1 MTHAAGITSGPL
13 EVMAFAGAN
22 SRAYLKAVFEAYRAG
37 QVVLALP
44 ADAAKRTVPGTKIL
58 GREAFADDPGW
69 FAETL
74 DLNASDAPAQIS
86 FSSGTTGRAKAL
98 LLSHRALG
106 DVVTRINAAMG
117 IDETIREYIGVPVT
131 FSFGFGRARAVA
143 AAGGQSYLPPNGF
156 DPAEIGRMLAAGE
169 INAISAVP
177 TLWRILLA
185 NPQAVEGHA
194 DKVRWIE
201 IGSQYMSGLEKQ
213 ALKDLFPQA
222 RIVQHYGLT
231 EASRATLL
239 DISATDG
246 AALESVGAATG
257 DCEGAISDEGL
268 IRLRGPH
275 IAEGLVT
282 GAGVKP
288 IVDPDGWLTTADQ
301 GRIEGGVL
309 YYEGRADELI
319 NSGGLKIDPT
329 LFEQKLGSALGAPQ
343 SVAVGRVAD
352 DLRGHKVL
360 VAVEQG
366 SGLKADAVRKA
377 ATEIAEGLGLT
388 GSGSLVLRMIE
399 TIPRTATG
407 KVQRAKLAD
416 EPEKVVETMT
426 ADMTEAAP
434 GASRA
439 AELQALWAEVLNV
452 PSVSLHES
460 FYDLGG
466 DSLSALTVI
475 MRMEALGLDPDTA
488 RMSFDGKTIAE
499 ITGGDAV
506 QPAPAPQAVS
516 APAAETQVD
525 PRAAELQALWAEVLN
540 VPTVS
545 LHESFY
551 DLGGDSLSALTVIMR
566 MEALGLDPDTAR
578 MILDGK
584 TIAAIAGADGPAPVL
599 EPGAAPAAPPPE
611 TPSTAPA
618 TPEKGGLSFAEMMNA
633 VHATRGVLILW
644 VVVGHWLPGVL
655 ARIAGDAAWIYE
667 AMNPALRYG
676 TPGFAMVFG
685 LGVGALG
692 LQHYAKNRDMFLKG
706 NRLNVMLVGGGVLIM
721 ALIRLAAVSTDGE
734 PFGPYTVSFLFYSAI
749 AYYAL
754 AMLTMP
760 LIMRVL
766 HMGPDR
772 LLTALLVGAICM
784 ALHEF
789 LATTVA
795 PLKPGGVLELMKIL
809 LTAKYGYFHMTA
821 YVMVGVA
828 MGILLRRWHGS
839 ARLSQDMGFYG
850 LALIILGSVVLYEVR
865 GDADLMNF
873 GRVHPWHLMIY
884 AGVTLWIIA
893 IFCRI
898 NRGNARGAGPII
910 RYGNAFA
917 ITSGILALPIF
928 VGHEIVIPIKSLLEN
943 LGLPGSI
950 ALLIPLLLF
959 LGGLAFGYVRLMK
972 FLVR

>member
-74 DLNASDAPAQIS
+74 DLSASDTPAQIS

-257 DCEGAISDEGL
+257 DCEVAISDEGL

-343 SVAVGRVAD
+343 AVAVGRVAD

-488 RMSFDGKTIAE
+488 RMIF
-499 ITGGDAV
+499 
-506 QPAPAPQAVS
+506 
-516 APAAETQVD
+516 
-525 PRAAELQALWAEVLN
+525 
-540 VPTVS
+540 
-545 LHESFY
+545 
-551 DLGGDSLSALTVIMR
+551 
-566 MEALGLDPDTAR
+566 
-578 MILDGK
+578 DGK

-599 EPGAAPAAPPPE
+599 EPVAAPAAPPPE

-644 VVVGHWLPGVL
+644 VVVVHWLPGVL

>member
-1 MTHAAGITSGPL
+1 M
-13 EVMAFAGAN
+13 
-22 SRAYLKAVFEAYRAG
+22 
-37 QVVLALP
+37 
-44 ADAAKRTVPGTKIL
+44 
-58 GREAFADDPGW
+58 
-69 FAETL
+69 
-74 DLNASDAPAQIS
+74 
-86 FSSGTTGRAKAL
+86 
-98 LLSHRALG
+98 
-106 DVVTRINAAMG
+106 
-117 IDETIREYIGVPVT
+117 
-131 FSFGFGRARAVA
+131 
-143 AAGGQSYLPPNGF
+143 
-156 DPAEIGRMLAAGE
+156 
-169 INAISAVP
+169 
-177 TLWRILLA
+177 
-185 NPQAVEGHA
+185 
-194 DKVRWIE
+194 
-201 IGSQYMSGLEKQ
+201 
-213 ALKDLFPQA
+213 
-222 RIVQHYGLT
+222 
-231 EASRATLL
+231 
-239 DISATDG
+239 
-246 AALESVGAATG
+246 
-257 DCEGAISDEGL
+257 
-268 IRLRGPH
+268 
-275 IAEGLVT
+275 
-282 GAGVKP
+282 
-288 IVDPDGWLTTADQ
+288 
-301 GRIEGGVL
+301 
-309 YYEGRADELI
+309 
-319 NSGGLKIDPT
+319 
-329 LFEQKLGSALGAPQ
+329 
-343 SVAVGRVAD
+343 
-352 DLRGHKVL
+352 
-360 VAVEQG
+360 
-366 SGLKADAVRKA
+366 
-377 ATEIAEGLGLT
+377 
-388 GSGSLVLRMIE
+388 
-399 TIPRTATG
+399 
-407 KVQRAKLAD
+407 
-416 EPEKVVETMT
+416 
-426 ADMTEAAP
+426 
-434 GASRA
+434 
-439 AELQALWAEVLNV
+439 
-452 PSVSLHES
+452 SLHES

-488 RMSFDGKTIAE
+488 RMIFDGKTIAE

-578 MILDGK
+578 MIFDGKTIAQITGAEAPAAPQAVAAAPPPTAEAPATGRAAELQALWAEVLNVPSVSLHESFYDLGGDSLSALTVIMRMEALGLDPDTARMIFDGK

-599 EPGAAPAAPPPE
+599 EPVAAPAAPPPE

-644 VVVGHWLPGVL
+644 VVVVHWLPGVL

>member
-257 DCEGAISDEGL
+257 DCEVAISDEGL

-488 RMSFDGKTIAE
+488 RMIF
-499 ITGGDAV
+499 
-506 QPAPAPQAVS
+506 
-516 APAAETQVD
+516 
-525 PRAAELQALWAEVLN
+525 
-540 VPTVS
+540 
-545 LHESFY
+545 
-551 DLGGDSLSALTVIMR
+551 
-566 MEALGLDPDTAR
+566 
-578 MILDGK
+578 DGK

-599 EPGAAPAAPPPE
+599 EPVAAPAAPPPE